1 MLTVQSGITPEANS
15 DALFL
20 TLIIRDDEEH
30 LDQIR
35 QACGDIPDLTRKV
48 STQYPD
54 ARLSS
59 TISIGSAAWDKLYP
73 QRKPKD
79 LTSFP
84 EQSEGHRKAPATK
97 GDLLLHIRSDR
108 QDVNFILMRQ
118 IMNQLGESTRLQEEV
133 HGFRYLEN
141 RDLTGFVDG
150 TENPTGDNRAT
161 VALVSEEDPVFSQG
175 SYIHTQRYIH
185 HLNEWEQQSVND
197 QEQVFAR
204 TKADDIEFNSEDKAP
219 TAHIKR
225 VNLKDDQG
233 KSMEI
238 LRQSMPY
245 GNAREAGLFF
255 IAYSKTPRHFT
266 LMLEAMI
273 HADKHGHY
281 DHLMNFT
288 TAVSGCAF
296 FAPSVEFLQNHR
308 K

>member
-1 MLTVQSGITPEANS
+1 MLTAQSGITPEANS

-20 TLIIRDDEEH
+20 TLLIRDDEDS

-35 QACGDIPDLTRKV
+35 QTCGDIPDFTSKI
-48 STQYPD
+48 SEQFSD
-54 ARLSS
+54 AHLSS
-59 TISIGSAAWDKLYP
+59 TISIGSKAWDKLYP

-79 LTSFP
+79 LTTFP

-108 QDVNFILMRQ
+108 QDVNFILMKQ
-118 IMNQLGESTRLQEEV
+118 IMTRFGESIRLQEEV
-133 HGFRYLEN
+133 HSFRYLEN

-150 TENPTGDNRAT
+150 TENPDGDNRAM

-175 SYIHTQRYIH
+175 SYIHSQRYIH
-185 HLNEWEQQSVND
+185 HLNEWEQQPVND
-197 QEQVFAR
+197 QEQIIGR
-204 TKADDIEFNSEDKAP
+204 TKTDDIEFNSEDKAP

-238 LRQSMPY
+238 LRHSMPY

-266 LMLEAMI
+266 LMLKAMI
-273 HADKHGHY
+273 HADQNGHY
-281 DHLMNFT
+281 DHLMNYT

-296 FAPSVEFLQNHR
+296 FAPSVEFLQNHQ

>member
-1 MLTVQSGITPEANS
+1 MLTPQSGITPDANS

-20 TLIIRDDEEH
+20 TLMIRDDKDS
-30 LDQIR
+30 LGQVR
-35 QACGDIPDLTRKV
+35 QTCGDIPSLTKEL
-48 STQYPD
+48 SEQYPD

-59 TISIGSAAWDKLYP
+59 TISIGSTAWDKLYP

-79 LTSFP
+79 LTTFP
-84 EQSEGHRKAPATK
+84 EQTEGQRKAPATK

-118 IMNQLGESTRLQEEV
+118 IMNRFGESVRLHEEV

-150 TENPTGDNRAT
+150 TENPEGDNRAT

-175 SYIHTQRYIH
+175 SYIHSQRYIH
-185 HLNEWEQQSVND
+185 HLNEWEQQPVND
-197 QEQVFAR
+197 QEQIIGR

-238 LRQSMPY
+238 LRHSMPY
-245 GNAREAGLFF
+245 GNARESGLFF
-255 IAYSKTPRHFT
+255 IAYSKTPKHFT
-266 LMLEAMI
+266 LMLKAMI
-273 HADKHGHY
+273 HADQSGHY
-281 DHLMNFT
+281 DHLMNYT

-296 FAPSVEFLQNHR
+296 FAPSIEFLQNHR
-308 K
+308 

>member
-1 MLTVQSGITPEANS
+1 MLTAQSGITPDANS

-20 TLIIRDDEEH
+20 TLVIRDDEDS
-30 LDQIR
+30 LKQIR
-35 QACGDIPDLTRKV
+35 QTCGDIPALTDKYSR
-48 STQYPD
+48 QYPD

-59 TISIGSAAWDKLYP
+59 TISIGSIAWDKLYP
-73 QRKPKD
+73 QHKPRN
-79 LTSFP
+79 LTTFP
-84 EQSEGHRKAPATK
+84 KQSDGHRKAPATK

-108 QDVNFILMRQ
+108 KDVNFILMREV
-118 IMNQLGESTRLQEEV
+118 MKQLGEAVRLQEEV
-133 HGFRYLEN
+133 HGFRYLES

-161 VALVSEEDPVFSQG
+161 VALVSEEDPVFSRG

-185 HLNEWEQQSVND
+185 HLNAWEQQSIAE
-197 QEQVFAR
+197 QEQIIGR
-204 TKADDIEFNSEDKAP
+204 SKPDDIEFSPEDKAP

-225 VNLKDDQG
+225 VNLKDEHG

-238 LRQSMPY
+238 LRHSMPY
-245 GNAREAGLFF
+245 GSAREAGLFF

-266 LMLEAMI
+266 LMLKAMI
-273 HADKHGHY
+273 QADPSGHY
-281 DHLMNFT
+281 DHLMNYT

-308 K
+308 Q